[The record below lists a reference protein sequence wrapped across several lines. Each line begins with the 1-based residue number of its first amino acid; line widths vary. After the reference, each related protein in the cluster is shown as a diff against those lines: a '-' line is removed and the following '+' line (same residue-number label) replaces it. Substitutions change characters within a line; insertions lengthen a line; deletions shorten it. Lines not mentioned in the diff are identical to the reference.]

1 MKRLLLVCAWATVFW
16 PATSSAHVLADYDI
30 SKSWDRAVVYVPSNF
45 FPKTPAT
52 VKSDSPTPVV
62 LLMHGCAGID
72 AHEKKWAETLS
83 RQGFIVVMPDSFAI
97 ANRPRN
103 CDPSSHTANLGLVP
117 VNDLRPAE
125 VSYAMAQLKE
135 QPWADKDKVFLMGHS
150 EGAMAAYLTPESGFR
165 AIVLS
170 GFPCAIRGG
179 IRAKPDTPVLA
190 LNWEKD
196 PYFVR
201 TPIKQ
206 CAQTP
211 LWQRRT
217 NVTELMFPGAGH
229 ATAFEPAAQAAV
241 IRFFSEL
248 RK

>member
-1 MKRLLLVCAWATVFW
+1 
-16 PATSSAHVLADYDI
+16 
-30 SKSWDRAVVYVPSNF
+30 
-45 FPKTPAT
+45 
-52 VKSDSPTPVV
+52 
-62 LLMHGCAGID
+62 
-72 AHEKKWAETLS
+72 
-83 RQGFIVVMPDSFAI
+83 
-97 ANRPRN
+97 
-103 CDPSSHTANLGLVP
+103 VP

-125 VSYAMAQLKE
+125 AQYAMAQLGA
-135 QPWADKDKVFLMGHS
+135 QPWADKGKVFLMGHS

-170 GFPCAIRGG
+170 GFPCSIRGG
-179 IRAKPDTPVLA
+179 IRAKLDTPVLA

-206 CAQTP
+206 CALTP

-217 NVTELMFPGAGH
+217 NATELMFPGVGH

-241 IRFFSEL
+241 TRFLSERL
-248 RK
+248 K